1 MDYSIKQVAERTNL
15 PPSTLR
21 FYDKAGLM
29 PLLKKTEYGTRKYS
43 EMDICWLELVCC
55 LKDSGM
61 SLDDIRAF
69 MLLCLEGSSTSEQ
82 RRDMLEQHRKSILQ
96 QMEVLNC
103 SLGTINYKLEHY
115 NEIGIF
121 HIDAP

>member
-1 MDYSIKQVAERTNL
+1 MEFTIKQVAERTHL

-21 FYDKAGLM
+21 FYDRAGLM
-29 PLLKKTEYGTRKYS
+29 PLLKKTEYGTRRYS
-43 EMDICWLELVCC
+43 EMDICWLELVRC

-61 SLDDIRAF
+61 SLEDIKAF

-82 RRDMLEQHRKSILQ
+82 RKIMLEQHRQNILK
-96 QMEVLNC
+96 QMDTLNC
-103 SLGTINYKLEHY
+103 SLGTIDYKLEHY

-121 HIDAP
+121 HIDTK